1 MISVWVPRRREQ
13 MHGPLIDSSYVAFR
27 VVSPGQQIGIAA
39 ISVYNARA
47 MNWAQHAQ
55 HECPHA
61 SRFCQ
66 NRFGG
71 IRMLIRMLLSS
82 GQQNPTLWPD
92 RSWILENVHHTPA
105 HVTSFV

>member
-13 MHGPLIDSSYVAFR
+13 MHRLLIDSSYVAFR
-27 VVSPGQQIGIAA
+27 VVSPGQLIGIVA

-47 MNWAQHAQ
+47 MRWAQHAQ

-71 IRMLIRMLLSS
+71 IRMLLSS
-82 GQQNPTLWPD
+82 GQQNPPLWPD